1 MEMENKVISFVPA
14 QDMPRAYRD
23 REEKHFYIGYKVVT
37 IVNDEMI
44 ELVDARLGATDN
56 CHYAVIWLNCFYSN
70 ENFAYKNGRACG
82 AGKAGGWGYHR
93 ASAALDSAFHCAGMR
108 FSVGCSCMGESMMRD
123 CLLAAGEYL
132 KPDGAK
138 IYLVKCYG

>member
-1 MEMENKVISFVPA
+1 MEMENKVVSFVPA

-23 REEKHFYIGYKVVT
+23 REEKHFYNGYKVVT
-37 IVNDEMI
+37 IVNDEMV

-56 CHYAVIWLNCFYSN
+56 CHYASVWLNVRYYDNNYYNTCGS
-70 ENFAYKNGRACG
+70 ARG

-93 ASAALDSAFHCAGMR
+93 ASAALESAFCRAGMR
-108 FSVGCSCMGESMMRD
+108 FDVGCSGMGESAMRD
-123 CLLAAGEYL
+123 CLMCAGEYL

-138 IYLVKCYG
+138 IYLVECYG

>member
-1 MEMENKVISFVPA
+1 MKTENKVMSFVPV

-23 REEKHFYIGYKVVT
+23 REEKHFYTGYKVVT

-44 ELVDARLGATDN
+44 ELIDARLGATEN

-70 ENFAYKNGRACG
+70 ENFACENGHACG

-93 ASAALDSAFHCAGMR
+93 ESAALAAAFSRAGMK
-108 FSVGCSCMGESMMRD
+108 FNIGCSGMGESAMRD
-123 CLLAAGEYL
+123 CLMCAGEYL
-132 KPDGAK
+132 KPASAK
-138 IYLVKCYG
+138 VYLVKCYG

>member
-1 MEMENKVISFVPA
+1 MEMENKVISFNPS

-23 REEKHFYIGYKVVT
+23 REEKHFYSAYKVVT

-44 ELVDARLGATDN
+44 ELVDARLGATEN

-70 ENFAYKNGRACG
+70 ENFACENGRAYG
-82 AGKAGGWGYHR
+82 AGKAGGCGYHR
-93 ASAALDSAFHCAGMR
+93 ASAALESAFNRAGMR
-108 FSVGCSCMGESMMRD
+108 FSVGCSCKGESAMRD
-123 CLLAAGEYL
+123 CLMCAGEYL

-138 IYLVKCYG
+138 IYLVECYG

>member
-1 MEMENKVISFVPA
+1 MEMENKVVSFVPA

-23 REEKHFYIGYKVVT
+23 REEKYFYSAYKVVT

-44 ELVDARLGATDN
+44 ELVDARLGATEN
-56 CHYAVIWLNCFYSN
+56 CHYAVIWLDCFYSN
-70 ENFAYKNGRACG
+70 KDFAYENGRACG

-93 ASAALDSAFHCAGMR
+93 ESAALESAFRRAGMK
-108 FSVGCSCMGESMMRD
+108 FDIGCSGQGETMMRD
-123 CLLAAGEYL
+123 CLMCAGEYL
-132 KPDGAK
+132 KPADAK

>member
-14 QDMPRAYRD
+14 QDMPASYRD
-23 REEKHFYIGYKVVT
+23 REEKHFYTGYKVVT

-44 ELVDARLGATDN
+44 ELIDARLGATEN

-70 ENFAYKNGRACG
+70 ENFACENGRACG
-82 AGKAGGWGYHR
+82 ADKAGGWGYHR
-93 ASAALDSAFHCAGMR
+93 ESAALEAAFSRAGMK
-108 FSVGCSCMGESMMRD
+108 FNIGCSGMGEGMMRD
-123 CLLAAGEYL
+123 CLICAGEYL
-132 KPDGAK
+132 KPADAK